1 MGKMIELTAADGH
14 KLAAYRADPAGKAR
28 GRPQACARRRR

>member
-14 KLAAYRADPAGKAR
+14 KLAAYRADPRRASRAAR
-28 GRPQACARRRR
+28 WW